1 MAGRKMEP
9 HLRARLLDALREGP
23 RFALIQAPA
32 GFGKTVLLDQLEA
45 ELAGSGQVPTRV
57 NLAEGAAAM
66 ACLEDALAPEQ
77 HSVLLID
84 DAERLRE
91 LPSVARQVAT
101 VPATR
106 RVILAGR
113 GDPGVPLARHR
124 AAGDVLELGPEQL
137 LFDPEE
143 QRALVAGWDRQVPI
157 ASLGG
162 WPCAFGLQFQTLAS
176 GRGDGVLG
184 GSWRIVAD
192 YFEQEVAVGLR
203 DELMDFLRKASALEH
218 LSVQDCDAL
227 FGSGSAD
234 LLAKAHALGA
244 PLWPVDPEHRRYA
257 ILPLFRDFLR
267 GQLGETAL
275 ADVGARAAAYFE
287 QCGRFRDACVQ
298 ALDLGDH
305 DRAARLLERQFAADF
320 AVRDNNE
327 LLVLV
332 EQLPPAVRERHPFIL
347 LAQAQALTFRF
358 EFERVRHLLDRARS
372 LAEELAAA
380 PDADQD
386 EVRTLEMLLLHRE
399 MVLALGRHEL
409 SRAQEYGDRL
419 LRDIEAVPPMQR
431 VMILNSLTYAQQELY
446 IFRGAERYYV
456 QAKKLIPELDS
467 WISSVPLETF
477 YARFLFQTGRT
488 SAAIALLEG
497 TLAGLVEELGP
508 RPVLGSIAAIVLAEM
523 KFETNE
529 LSDAAQLLA
538 DYGDNV
544 EEFGFLPMTLAARI
558 VQARLHMARGE
569 PERGFAVLEKPL
581 VGAGELFERL
591 SRALAVERIYWLFRL
606 GRADAAKLACGA
618 IGLSLS
624 RPPQP
629 HSSAAALEEAFATA
643 WIQLA
648 RANKRIDDAIHLAQK
663 WQRYTEGVGAV
674 RSNVRWNVILASL
687 QLLAEEPGLAMRHL
701 RRAVPQ
707 GASGCYRGAF
717 LAEADVLRDQLAL
730 LVRSDLNES
739 ESAFLGSLVDPDG
752 APAEPAEPAEIA
764 VPLGAFSSREGAIL
778 RLVAKGMLNR
788 EIGDALG
795 MTEGTVKWYLQ
806 RIYDKLGVRR
816 RSQVAL
822 MVSQWH
828 ARPQKEAAAL
838 H

>member
-1 MAGRKMEP
+1 MAVRKIAPLE
-9 HLRARLLDALREGP
+9 RTRLLNVLMAAP
-23 RFALIQAPA
+23 RFAVIQAPA
-32 GFGKTVLLDQLEA
+32 GFGKTMLLDQLQA
-45 ELAGSGQVPTRV
+45 RLARSGRPAVRL
-57 NLAEGAAAM
+57 NLAEEACDEAALLA
-66 ACLEDALAPEQ
+66 ALARLGETA
-77 HSVLLID
+77 LLID
-84 DAERLRE
+84 DAERLRAFPTAAKR
-91 LPSVARQVAT
+91 LAAASAGARV
-101 VPATR
+101 V
-106 RVILAGR
+106 LAGR
-113 GDPGVPLARHR
+113 GDSGVPLARHR
-124 AAGDVLELGPEQL
+124 AAGEVLDLGPEQL
-137 LFDPEE
+137 LFDEEE
-143 QRALVAGWDRQVPI
+143 QQAVLADWDRPPAT
-157 ASLGG
+157 ASLAG
-162 WPCAFGLQFQTLAS
+162 WPCGFGLQFGQLPNGA
-176 GRGDGVLG
+176 LN
-184 GSWRIVAD
+184 GSWRVVAD
-192 YFEQEVAVGLR
+192 YFEQEIGA
-203 DELMDFLRKASALEH
+203 ELPAELARFLRETSVLEQ
-218 LSVQDCDAL
+218 LTVEDCDMLAGDGRSAAL
-227 FGSGSAD
+227 
-234 LLAKAHALGA
+234 LTEAHALGA

-257 ILPLFRDFLR
+257 ILPLFREVLR
-267 GQLGETAL
+267 RQLGVAEAARLAAL
-275 ADVGARAAAYFE
+275 AADRFEAR
-287 QCGRFRDACVQ
+287 GRFRDACVQ
-298 ALDLGDH
+298 ALAFGDH
-305 DRAARLLERQFAADF
+305 ALAARLLEHQFVADF

-332 EQLPPAVRERHPFIL
+332 EQLPRGERDRHPFIL
-347 LAQAQALTFRF
+347 LALAQALTFRF
-358 EFERVRHLLDRARS
+358 EFEKVRRLLDQVRVLADAFAARPE
-372 LAEELAAA
+372 A
-380 PDADQD
+380 DAG
-386 EVRTLEMLLLHRE
+386 ETRTLEMLLLHRE
-399 MVLALGRHEL
+399 MVLALGQHEL
-409 SRAQEYGDRL
+409 SKAQEYGDRL

-477 YARFLFQTGRT
+477 YAQYLFQTGRT
-488 SAAIALLEG
+488 GAAIALLEA
-497 TLAGLVEELGP
+497 TLARLVEELGP

-529 LSDAAQLLA
+529 LAEAAQLLA
-538 DYGDNV
+538 DYGANV

-558 VQARLHMARGE
+558 VQARLHMASGE
-569 PERGFAVLEKPL
+569 PDLGFAILEKPL

-591 SRALAVERIYWLFRL
+591 SRALAIERIYWLFRL
-606 GRADAAKLACGA
+606 GRVEAAKAACGA
-618 IGLSLS
+618 IGLSLT

-629 HSSAAALEEAFATA
+629 HSSAAALEESFATA

-648 RANKRIDDAIHLAQK
+648 RAHKRIDDAIHLAQK

-687 QLLAEEPGLAMRHL
+687 QVLAEEPGQAMRHL

-707 GASGCYRGAF
+707 GAGGLYRAAF

-730 LVRSDLNES
+730 LVRSDLNEA
-739 ESAFLGSLVDPDG
+739 ESAFLASVADG
-752 APAEPAEPAEIA
+752 EDAATHAAEPAEIS

-788 EIGDALG
+788 EIGEALG

-828 ARPQKEAAAL
+828 ARPHKEVAAV